1 MIRFLE
7 LDKKLS
13 FEYNRNEAI
22 ISIIKS
28 KVMLKKELIWRE
40 ILFQAIEKKKFEF
53 TQKELAGKFGFSLS
67 TVFNALKVP
76 RDSGVIKVTS
86 RNFSVVDAEKFL
98 YIWATQ
104 RNLEKEII
112 YKTCISE
119 NVQKIEGRMPAG
131 IIFGGPSAY
140 MLKHKDAP
148 ADYAKVYVYVKEG
161 DLEEIKKRFPKEKG
175 EANLFVLKSDDC
187 LSKFGG
193 FAPDVQIF
201 VDLWNM
207 KDWYAKDFL
216 NALKNKLF
224 L

>member
-1 MIRFLE
+1 MF
-7 LDKKLS
+7 
-13 FEYNRNEAI
+13 
-22 ISIIKS
+22 
-28 KVMLKKELIWRE
+28 KKELIWRE
-40 ILFQAIEKKKFEF
+40 ILFQAIERKKFEF
-53 TQKELAGKFGFSLS
+53 TQKELAENFGFSLS
-67 TVFNALKVP
+67 TVFNALKTP
-76 RDSGVIKVTS
+76 RDSGAVKVTG

-112 YKTCISE
+112 YQTYVPE
-119 NVQKIEGRMPAG
+119 NVSKTEGMMPDG

-140 MLKHKDAP
+140 VLKYKDAP
-148 ADYAKVYVYVKEG
+148 ADYAKVYIYADEEK
-161 DLEEIKKRFPKEKG
+161 LEEIGKRFPKAKG
-175 EANLFVLKSDDC
+175 EPNLFVLKSDS
-187 LSKFGG
+187 LLLKFGNIT
-193 FAPDVQIF
+193 PDIQTF

>member
-1 MIRFLE
+1 MT
-7 LDKKLS
+7 
-13 FEYNRNEAI
+13 
-22 ISIIKS
+22 
-28 KVMLKKELIWRE
+28 KKELIWRE
-40 ILFQAIEKKKFEF
+40 ILFQAIERKKFEF
-53 TQKELAGKFGFSLS
+53 TQKDLAEKFGFSLS

-76 RDSGVIKVTS
+76 RDSGAIKVTG

-112 YKTCISE
+112 YQTHVAAPVS
-119 NVQKIEGRMPAG
+119 KIEGMMPSE

-140 MLKHKDAP
+140 VLKYKDAP
-148 ADYAKVYVYVKEG
+148 ADYAKVYIYANEKN
-161 DLEEIKKRFPKEKG
+161 LEEIEKRFPKIKDEP
-175 EANLFVLKSDDC
+175 NLFVLKSDPL
-187 LSKFGG
+187 LSQFGNITTN
-193 FAPDVQIF
+193 VQLF

-224 L
+224 I

>member
-1 MIRFLE
+1 MT
-7 LDKKLS
+7 
-13 FEYNRNEAI
+13 
-22 ISIIKS
+22 
-28 KVMLKKELIWRE
+28 KKELIWRE

-53 TQKELAGKFGFSLS
+53 TQKDLAEKFGFSLS
-67 TVFNALKVP
+67 TVFNALKIP
-76 RDSGVIKVTS
+76 RDSGAIKVTG

-104 RNLEKEII
+104 RNLGKEII
-112 YKTCISE
+112 YQAYVPAP
-119 NVQKIEGRMPAG
+119 VQKIEGQMPAE

-140 MLKHKDAP
+140 VLRYKDAP
-148 ADYAKVYVYVKEG
+148 ADYAKVYVYTDEKK
-161 DLEEIKKRFPKEKG
+161 LEEIKKRFPQTKG
-175 EANLFVLKSDDC
+175 EANLFVLESDSL
-187 LSKFGG
+187 LSRFGNIT
-193 FAPDVQIF
+193 PDIQIF